1 LRIHTRE
8 QSISRTGKNGTKP
21 HIKKEEL
28 VDMADAV
35 ITEFAGT
42 RKGPVTR
49 FYQYGREGIR
59 VLDAGKNVK
68 RLYLFGPSGMM
79 TEHDP
84 RNKEKILRRFIFDPN
99 GMLEETFSFGR
110 SPRTFR
116 YENGG
121 LRIAVREGGQYGAVG
136 KTFSFDHNGIL
147 ETAWGREGEIER
159 VYIFDAG
166 NDAITERTGG
176 WYGPVN
182 RTIVF
187 EGIEASVFREPEAF
201 LQFVVFS
208 ERGEEEEY
216 AGRPD
221 VASAGAHGMGVSTTM
236 GKYAFTGKR
245 RVPSDT
251 IPETGVK
258 GEDINIDFIP
268 DGDAPVDESRSEKPR
283 QKKSSEISYDERHSG
298 R

>member
-1 LRIHTRE
+1 
-8 QSISRTGKNGTKP
+8 
-21 HIKKEEL
+21 
-28 VDMADAV
+28 MADAV

-42 RKGPVTR
+42 RKGPISR

-59 VLDAGKNVK
+59 VLDAGKNLQ

-84 RNKEKILRRFIFDPN
+84 DNKEKILRRFMFDPN

-116 YENGG
+116 YEHGG

-136 KTFSFDHNGIL
+136 KTFTFDHNGIL

-159 VYIFDAG
+159 VFIFDAG

-176 WYGPVN
+176 WYGTVS

-201 LQFVVFS
+201 LQFVIFS
-208 ERGEEEEY
+208 ERGEDEEY
-216 AGRPD
+216 TARPD
-221 VASAGAHGMGVSTTM
+221 AASSGDHGTGVSPARS
-236 GKYAFTGKR
+236 KYAFTGKR
-245 RVPSDT
+245 SAPPDT
-251 IPETGVK
+251 IPEIGGK
-258 GEDINIDFIP
+258 GEDIQIDFIP
-268 DGDAPVDESRSEKPR
+268 DGDAPMDEPRSEKPR
-283 QKKSSEISYDERHSG
+283 QKKSSEISYDERCSG

>member
-1 LRIHTRE
+1 
-8 QSISRTGKNGTKP
+8 
-21 HIKKEEL
+21 
-28 VDMADAV
+28 MADAV

-42 RKGPVTR
+42 RKGPISR

-84 RNKEKILRRFIFDPN
+84 GNKEKILRRFIFDPN
-99 GMLEETFSFGR
+99 GMLEETFSFGQ

-116 YENGG
+116 YENSG

-159 VYIFDAG
+159 VYIFEAG

-176 WYGPVN
+176 WYGPVS

-216 AGRPD
+216 VVRPD
-221 VASAGAHGMGVSTTM
+221 VAPESAHGTGVSPARSRF
-236 GKYAFTGKR
+236 AFTGKR
-245 RVPSDT
+245 SAPSDT
-251 IPETGVK
+251 VKETGGK
-258 GEDINIDFIP
+258 GEDIQIDFIP
-268 DGDAPVDESRSEKPR
+268 DGDAPVEETRPEKPR
-283 QKKSSEISYDERHSG
+283 QKKSSEISYDERRSG